1 MKIDEVFECYFVFG
15 DFDYLIK
22 VWIGEMVD
30 YCKLFGDILLQLFGV
45 VQLKSYVVM
54 EEIKEMLMIVVG
66 E

>member
-30 YCKLFGDILLQLFGV
+30 YCKLFGDILL
-45 VQLKSYVVM
+45 
-54 EEIKEMLMIVVG
+54 
-66 E
+66 